1 MSLINKMGFVRSYFI
16 TNETLGSCPFLSSK
30 LDSPVI
36 KTLKRYFFTLS
47 ELPASIVNKNFL
59 ECWTK
64 EGNVK
69 NSKYMLILLGG
80 ATGHGKR

>member
-1 MSLINKMGFVRSYFI
+1 MDFVRCYFI
-16 TNETLGSCPFLSSK
+16 TNETLLGSCPFLSSK

-36 KTLKRYFFTLS
+36 KTLKRHFFTLS

>member
-1 MSLINKMGFVRSYFI
+1 MDFLRSYFFKDEPLI
-16 TNETLGSCPFLSSK
+16 SCLFLSSK
-30 LDSPVI
+30 LDSPVV
-36 KTLKRYFFTLS
+36 KTLKRHFFTLS
-47 ELPASIVNKNFL
+47 EQPASIVNKNFL

-80 ATGHGKR
+80 ATGHGK

>member
-1 MSLINKMGFVRSYFI
+1 M
-16 TNETLGSCPFLSSK
+16 NESN
-30 LDSPVI
+30 
-36 KTLKRYFFTLS
+36 FFTLS
-47 ELPASIVNKNFL
+47 ELPALIVNKNFL

-80 ATGHGKR
+80 ATGHGK

>member
-1 MSLINKMGFVRSYFI
+1 MSASKTVLNFFYSLMIFMCFI
-16 TNETLGSCPFLSSK
+16 K
-30 LDSPVI
+30 VH
-36 KTLKRYFFTLS
+36 KRHFFTLS
-47 ELPASIVNKNFL
+47 ELPALIVNKNFL

-69 NSKYMLILLGG
+69 NSNHRLILLGG

>member
-1 MSLINKMGFVRSYFI
+1 MDFVRSYFI
-16 TNETLGSCPFLSSK
+16 TNETLGSCPFLSPK

-36 KTLKRYFFTLS
+36 KTLKRHFFTLS

>member
-1 MSLINKMGFVRSYFI
+1 MGFVRSYFI
-16 TNETLGSCPFLSSK
+16 TNEILGSCPFVSSK
-30 LDSPVI
+30 LESPVI
-36 KTLKRYFFTLS
+36 KTLMRHFFTLS

-80 ATGHGKR
+80 ATGPGKL